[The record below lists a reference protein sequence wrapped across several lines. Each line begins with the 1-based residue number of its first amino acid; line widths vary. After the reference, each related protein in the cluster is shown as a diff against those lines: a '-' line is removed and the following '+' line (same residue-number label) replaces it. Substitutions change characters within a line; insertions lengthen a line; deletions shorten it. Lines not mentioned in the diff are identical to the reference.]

1 MRIDRLSLDARGL
14 IFSLVKS
21 GYVERERTD
30 TVNKFTHS
38 TGALHPST
46 ARLYALEQYARRE
59 RARAQARL
67 IMAAASAVK
76 RFLVRGLAFFE
87 RGPSASNIQ
96 RQVAHHA

>member
-1 MRIDRLSLDARGL
+1 MQRMRIDRMSLDARGL
-14 IFSLVKS
+14 IFLLVKS
-21 GYVERERTD
+21 GYVERERMD
-30 TVNKFTHS
+30 TVNKFTHPTS
-38 TGALHPST
+38 AQ
-46 ARLYALEQYARRE
+46 LYALEQYARRE

-76 RFLVRGLAFFE
+76 AFFVRVHAFFE